1 MRFIPT
7 RVHGVLDYMTAGVL
21 IAAPS
26 LLNFRKDGMQRWLP
40 IALGVGTI
48 GYSLLTDYELG
59 LFKVIPMPMHL
70 ALDAANGALLAA
82 SPWLFGF
89 AEEVSAPHL
98 GLGCLRSSSLPVRRR
113 RQRAPQTPAPAPRS
127 SAQSNRIRRHRTTP
141 AGGSGV
147 VRSASS
153 DVDRHASGVILQT

>member
-70 ALDAANGALLAA
+70 ALDAANGALRRLAVA
-82 SPWLFGF
+82 LQ
-89 AEEVSAPHL
+89 
-98 GLGCLRSSSLPVRRR
+98 VRRGGV
-113 RQRAPQTPAPAPRS
+113 RAAPRS
-127 SAQSNRIRRHRTTP
+127 GT
-141 AGGSGV
+141 V
-147 VRSASS
+147 
-153 DVDRHASGVILQT
+153 

>member
-7 RVHGVLDYMTAGVL
+7 RVHGALDYVTAGVL
-21 IAAPS
+21 ITAPS
-26 LLNFRKDGMQRWLP
+26 LLGFRKNGMQTWLP

-70 ALDAANGALLAA
+70 ALDAANGALLAT
-82 SPWLFGF
+82 SPWLCGF

-98 GLGCLRSSSLPVRRR
+98 SLGLFEIAVTACSKT
-113 RQRAPQTPAPAPRS
+113 TPAR
-127 SAQSNRIRRHRTTP
+127 
-141 AGGSGV
+141 AGGSGT
-147 VRSASS
+147 RASLE
-153 DVDRHASGVILQT
+153 R

>member
-7 RVHGVLDYMTAGVL
+7 RVHGMLDYLTAGVL

-26 LLNFRKDGMQRWLP
+26 VLGLRHNGMQRWLP
-40 IALGVGTI
+40 IGLGIGTI

-70 ALDAANGALLAA
+70 ALDAANGVLLAA

-89 AEEVSAPHL
+89 AEETSAPHFGL
-98 GLGCLRSSSLPVRRR
+98 GLFEIAVTASS
-113 RQRAPQTPAPAPRS
+113 Q
-127 SAQSNRIRRHRTTP
+127 TTP
-141 AGGSGV
+141 ACATDPGT
-147 VRSASS
+147 RSS
-153 DVDRHASGVILQT
+153 V

>member
-7 RVHGVLDYMTAGVL
+7 RVHGVLDYVTAGVL

-26 LLNFRKDGMQRWLP
+26 LLGFRKNGMQTWLP

-48 GYSLLTDYELG
+48 GYSVLTDYELG
-59 LFKVIPMPMHL
+59 LFKIIPMPMHL

-89 AEEVSAPHL
+89 AEEISAPHL
-98 GLGCLRSSSLPVRRR
+98 GLGLFEIVVTASSQATPARVDDPGVRSS
-113 RQRAPQTPAPAPRS
+113 
-127 SAQSNRIRRHRTTP
+127 I
-141 AGGSGV
+141 
-147 VRSASS
+147 
-153 DVDRHASGVILQT
+153 

>member
-7 RVHGVLDYMTAGVL
+7 RVHGVLDYLTAGVL

-26 LLNFRKDGMQRWLP
+26 MLGFRKNGMQTWLP
-40 IALGVGTI
+40 IALGVGTV

-59 LFKVIPMPMHL
+59 LFKIIPMPVHL

-98 GLGCLRSSSLPVRRR
+98 GLGLFEIAVTASSQSTPARAVDLASRSSV
-113 RQRAPQTPAPAPRS
+113 
-127 SAQSNRIRRHRTTP
+127 
-141 AGGSGV
+141 
-147 VRSASS
+147 
-153 DVDRHASGVILQT
+153 

>member
-7 RVHGVLDYMTAGVL
+7 RAHGVLDYLTAGVL

-26 LLNFRKDGMQRWLP
+26 LLGFRKNGMQTWLP

-48 GYSLLTDYELG
+48 GYSLLTDYEFG

-82 SPWLFGF
+82 SPWLCGF

-98 GLGCLRSSSLPVRRR
+98 GLGLFEIAVTASS
-113 RQRAPQTPAPAPRS
+113 QATPAHAVAPGAR
-127 SAQSNRIRRHRTTP
+127 
-141 AGGSGV
+141 
-147 VRSASS
+147 AS
-153 DVDRHASGVILQT
+153 RER

>member
-7 RVHGVLDYMTAGVL
+7 RVHGVLDYLTAGVL

-26 LLNFRKDGMQRWLP
+26 MLGFRKHGMQTWLP
-40 IALGVGTI
+40 VALGVGAI

-59 LFKVIPMPMHL
+59 LFKIIPMPMHL
-70 ALDAANGALLAA
+70 VLDAANGALLAA

-98 GLGCLRSSSLPVRRR
+98 GLGLFEIVVTASS
-113 RQRAPQTPAPAPRS
+113 QTMRARAVDSIPRS
-127 SAQSNRIRRHRTTP
+127 A
-141 AGGSGV
+141 V
-147 VRSASS
+147 
-153 DVDRHASGVILQT
+153 

>member
-7 RVHGVLDYMTAGVL
+7 RVHGVLDYLTAGVL

-26 LLNFRKDGMQRWLP
+26 ILSFRKNGMQRWLP

-48 GYSLLTDYELG
+48 GYSLFTDYELS

-70 ALDAANGALLAA
+70 ALDVANGALLAA

-89 AEEVSAPHL
+89 AEETSAPHL
-98 GLGCLRSSSLPVRRR
+98 GLAVFEIVVTACS
-113 RQRAPQTPAPAPRS
+113 Q
-127 SAQSNRIRRHRTTP
+127 TTP
-141 AGGSGV
+141 DRAVASV
-147 VRSASS
+147 SRSM
-153 DVDRHASGVILQT
+153 V

>member
-1 MRFIPT
+1 MGFIPT
-7 RVHGVLDYMTAGVL
+7 RVHGVLDYLTAGVL

-26 LLNFRKDGMQRWLP
+26 LLGFRKQGMQTWLP

-59 LFKVIPMPMHL
+59 PFKVIPMPAHL

-98 GLGCLRSSSLPVRRR
+98 GLGLFEIVVTASS
-113 RQRAPQTPAPAPRS
+113 QAAPAGAADPGARS
-127 SAQSNRIRRHRTTP
+127 SA
-141 AGGSGV
+141 
-147 VRSASS
+147 
-153 DVDRHASGVILQT
+153 

>member
-7 RVHGVLDYMTAGVL
+7 RVHGVLDYVTAGVL

-26 LLNFRKDGMQRWLP
+26 MIGFRKNGAQRWLP
-40 IALGVGTI
+40 MALGVGTI

-59 LFKVIPMPMHL
+59 LFKIIPMPMHL

-89 AEEVSAPHL
+89 AEEVSVPHL
-98 GLGCLRSSSLPVRRR
+98 GLGLFEILVTASS
-113 RQRAPQTPAPAPRS
+113 QMTPARAVAPSPDSPSR
-127 SAQSNRIRRHRTTP
+127 ADDRHR
-141 AGGSGV
+141 
-147 VRSASS
+147 
-153 DVDRHASGVILQT
+153 

>member
-7 RVHGVLDYMTAGVL
+7 RVHGMLDYMTAGVL

-26 LLNFRKDGMQRWLP
+26 MLNFRQGGTQKWLP
-40 IALGVGTI
+40 VALGVGTI

-89 AEEVSAPHL
+89 SEGTSAPHL
-98 GLGCLRSSSLPVRRR
+98 GLGLFESAVTLCSQTTPDWAVHPGARSSV
-113 RQRAPQTPAPAPRS
+113 
-127 SAQSNRIRRHRTTP
+127 
-141 AGGSGV
+141 
-147 VRSASS
+147 
-153 DVDRHASGVILQT
+153 

>member
-7 RVHGVLDYMTAGVL
+7 RVHGVLDYLTAGVL

-26 LLNFRKDGMQRWLP
+26 LLEFRKHGMQTWLP
-40 IALGVGTI
+40 VALGVGTI
-48 GYSLLTDYELG
+48 GYSVLTDYELG
-59 LFKVIPMPMHL
+59 LFKIIPMPMHL

-98 GLGCLRSSSLPVRRR
+98 GLGLFEIAVTASSQS
-113 RQRAPQTPAPAPRS
+113 TPARAIGPRVES
-127 SAQSNRIRRHRTTP
+127 S
-141 AGGSGV
+141 V
-147 VRSASS
+147 
-153 DVDRHASGVILQT
+153 

>member
-7 RVHGVLDYMTAGVL
+7 RVHGVLDYLTAGVL

-26 LLNFRKDGMQRWLP
+26 MLGFRKRGMQTWLP

-59 LFKVIPMPMHL
+59 LFKIIPMPMHL
-70 ALDAANGALLAA
+70 ALDGALLAA

-98 GLGCLRSSSLPVRRR
+98 GLGLFEIVVTASSQP
-113 RQRAPQTPAPAPRS
+113 TPARARDLGTS
-127 SAQSNRIRRHRTTP
+127 SAN
-141 AGGSGV
+141 
-147 VRSASS
+147 
-153 DVDRHASGVILQT
+153 

>member
-7 RVHGVLDYMTAGVL
+7 RVHGVLDYVTAGVL

-26 LLNFRKDGMQRWLP
+26 MLGFRKNGMQTWLP
-40 IALGVGTI
+40 MALGLGTI

-89 AEEVSAPHL
+89 AEEISAPHL
-98 GLGCLRSSSLPVRRR
+98 GLGLFEIVVTASS
-113 RQRAPQTPAPAPRS
+113 QTTPTHAADPAPAPPS
-127 SAQSNRIRRHRTTP
+127 SA
-141 AGGSGV
+141 
-147 VRSASS
+147 
-153 DVDRHASGVILQT
+153 DD

>member
-7 RVHGVLDYMTAGVL
+7 RVHGVLDYLTAGVL

-26 LLNFRKDGMQRWLP
+26 MLGFRKHGMQTWLP
-40 IALGVGTI
+40 LALGVGTI

-59 LFKVIPMPMHL
+59 LFKIIPMPMHL
-70 ALDAANGALLAA
+70 ALDAANGALLGA

-98 GLGCLRSSSLPVRRR
+98 GLGLFEIIVTASS
-113 RQRAPQTPAPAPRS
+113 QTTPAPSIGPRTNS
-127 SAQSNRIRRHRTTP
+127 S
-141 AGGSGV
+141 V
-147 VRSASS
+147 
-153 DVDRHASGVILQT
+153 

>member
-7 RVHGVLDYMTAGVL
+7 RVHGVLDYVTAGVL

-59 LFKVIPMPMHL
+59 LFKVIPMPMHV

-98 GLGCLRSSSLPVRRR
+98 GLGLFE
-113 RQRAPQTPAPAPRS
+113 
-127 SAQSNRIRRHRTTP
+127 I
-141 AGGSGV
+141 V
-147 VRSASS
+147 VTASS
-153 DVDRHASGVILQT
+153 QTLPTRSIGPQPRLSVSYRRSTEAVAT

>member
-7 RVHGVLDYMTAGVL
+7 RVHGLLDYLTAGVL
-21 IAAPS
+21 IAAP
-26 LLNFRKDGMQRWLP
+26 LILGLRKNGTQTWLP
-40 IALGVGTI
+40 VALGVGTI

-59 LFKVIPMPMHL
+59 LFKVIPMPAHL

-98 GLGCLRSSSLPVRRR
+98 GLGLFELAVTACSQS
-113 RQRAPQTPAPAPRS
+113 TPDRVVDSAPRS
-127 SAQSNRIRRHRTTP
+127 A
-141 AGGSGV
+141 V
-147 VRSASS
+147 
-153 DVDRHASGVILQT
+153 

>member
-7 RVHGVLDYMTAGVL
+7 HVHGVLDYLTAGVL

-26 LLNFRKDGMQRWLP
+26 IVSMRQNGMQKWLP
-40 IALGVGTI
+40 VALGVGTI

-59 LFKVIPMPMHL
+59 LFKIIPMPAHL

-89 AEEVSAPHL
+89 AEDVSAPHL
-98 GLGCLRSSSLPVRRR
+98 GLGLFELAVTACSQSTTARAIDSNVRSSV
-113 RQRAPQTPAPAPRS
+113 
-127 SAQSNRIRRHRTTP
+127 
-141 AGGSGV
+141 
-147 VRSASS
+147 
-153 DVDRHASGVILQT
+153 

>member
-7 RVHGVLDYMTAGVL
+7 RVHGALDNLTSGVL
-21 IAAPS
+21 IAAP
-26 LLNFRKDGMQRWLP
+26 LMIGFRKHGMQTWLP
-40 IALGVGTI
+40 VALGVGTI

-59 LFKVIPMPMHL
+59 LFKIIPMPMHL

-98 GLGCLRSSSLPVRRR
+98 GLGLFEIVVTASS
-113 RQRAPQTPAPAPRS
+113 QTAPARPIDQG
-127 SAQSNRIRRHRTTP
+127 AN
-141 AGGSGV
+141 
-147 VRSASS
+147 AS
-153 DVDRHASGVILQT
+153 V

>member
-7 RVHGVLDYMTAGVL
+7 RVHGVLDYLTAGVL

-26 LLNFRKDGMQRWLP
+26 LLGFRKSGVQTWLP

-98 GLGCLRSSSLPVRRR
+98 GLGLFEIVVTASSQATPVR
-113 RQRAPQTPAPAPRS
+113 AVDPSTRS
-127 SAQSNRIRRHRTTP
+127 P
-141 AGGSGV
+141 V
-147 VRSASS
+147 
-153 DVDRHASGVILQT
+153 

>member
-98 GLGCLRSSSLPVRRR
+98 GLGLFEIVVTASS
-113 RQRAPQTPAPAPRS
+113 QATPAPAADPSPRS
-127 SAQSNRIRRHRTTP
+127 S
-141 AGGSGV
+141 V
-147 VRSASS
+147 
-153 DVDRHASGVILQT
+153 